1 LQAPQVAP
9 FTPLNFESIMI
20 RTLSAIIMLL
30 SVVLVSACG
39 GFKSDWPSVTGVSPQ
54 TVSVTVNCMA
64 EQAKALGYDVRVV
77 DHKRGVE
84 GTRNDTSD
92 TRFVNEFRRFDVI
105 SATAKPDK
113 GSTRIEVT
121 AGTRSHYQTRRGT
134 TPTDEPASDAAK
146 KDAQTIATSC
156 GGGTG

>member
-1 LQAPQVAP
+1 
-9 FTPLNFESIMI
+9 MI
-20 RTLSAIIMLL
+20 RKL
-30 SVVLVSACG
+30 SVVGTLVAFAALAACG
-39 GFKSDWPSVTGVSPQ
+39 GFKSDWPTVTGASPQ
-54 TVSVTVNCMA
+54 TVSVSVNCMA
-64 EQAKALGYDVRVV
+64 EQAKSLGYDVRVV

-84 GTRNDTSD
+84 ATRNDTSD
-92 TRFVNEFRRFDVI
+92 VRFVNEFRRFDVI

-113 GSTRIEVT
+113 GSTRIEVR

-146 KDAQTIATSC
+146 KDAQAIVTAC

>member
-1 LQAPQVAP
+1 MQAQPVAAFNP
-9 FTPLNFESIMI
+9 FNFESIMI
-20 RTLSAIIMLL
+20 RTLSVVITLL
-30 SVVLVSACG
+30 SVALVSACG

-84 GTRNDTSD
+84 ATRNDTSD

-105 SATAKPDK
+105 SATAKPEK
-113 GSTRIEVT
+113 GSTRIEVQ

-146 KDAQTIATSC
+146 KDAQTIATAC

>member
-1 LQAPQVAP
+1 LQAQQHAP
-9 FTPLNFESIMI
+9 FNPFNFEPIMI
-20 RTLSAIIMLL
+20 RTLSVFVTLL
-30 SVVLVSACG
+30 SVALVSACG

-84 GTRNDTSD
+84 ATRND

-105 SATAKPDK
+105 SATAKPEK
-113 GSTRIEVT
+113 GSTRIAVQ

-146 KDAQTIATSC
+146 KDAQTIATAC

>member
-1 LQAPQVAP
+1 
-9 FTPLNFESIMI
+9 MI
-20 RTLSAIIMLL
+20 RTLSAIVMLL

-105 SATAKPDK
+105 SATAKPDN
-113 GSTRIEVT
+113 GSTRIDVR

-134 TPTDEPASDAAK
+134 TPTDEPATDAAK
-146 KDAQTIATSC
+146 KDAQTIATAC
-156 GGGTG
+156 GSGSG